1 MTIETPK
8 PLILIVDDTPINIQ
22 VLAENL
28 IKDYR
33 VKVAVS
39 GQAALDA
46 IARQG
51 LPDLILLDVMMPD
64 MDGYEVCRRL
74 KENPQTSKIPV
85 IFVTALDAA
94 SDEELGLNLG
104 ALDYITK
111 PFYLPVV
118 KARIRNHIRLKQLT
132 DMLETMAWIDGLT
145 GIPNR
150 RRFDQML
157 ESEWKRAQRNH
168 LPMAVILVDVDYF
181 KAYNDCHGHGAG
193 DICLKQ
199 VATILAA
206 TVNRSGDLVARYGGE
221 EFVVL
226 MPETVVDGAQRVAE
240 QLCQRIAALQIPH
253 AGSSA
258 ASWVTISAGF
268 AAVVP
273 QPEQTP
279 SALLDQADRMLY
291 LAKNSGRN
299 CARGNPPPS
308 NAEAFS
314 GFSHGI
320 GQTRQVAG

>member
-8 PLILIVDDTPINIQ
+8 PLILIVDDTPTNIQ

-33 VKVAVS
+33 IKVAVS
-39 GQAALDA
+39 GEASLDA

-51 LPDLILLDVMMPD
+51 PPDLILLDVMMPD

-74 KENPQTSKIPV
+74 KDNPQTSEIPV

-157 ESEWKRAQRNH
+157 EREWKRAQRNQ
-168 LPMAVILVDVDYF
+168 LPLAVILVDVDYF

-199 VATILAA
+199 VAAVLAA

-226 MPETVVDGAQRVAE
+226 MPETVSEGAQQVAD
-240 QLCQRIAALQIPH
+240 QLCQRIEALRIPH
-253 AGSSA
+253 AGSSTA
-258 ASWVTISAGF
+258 GCVTISAGY

-273 QPEQTP
+273 QPEQSP
-279 SALLDQADRMLY
+279 SVLLDQADRMLY
-291 LAKNSGRN
+291 LAKSSGRN
-299 CARGNPPPS
+299 CVR
-308 NAEAFS
+308 
-314 GFSHGI
+314 
-320 GQTRQVAG
+320 